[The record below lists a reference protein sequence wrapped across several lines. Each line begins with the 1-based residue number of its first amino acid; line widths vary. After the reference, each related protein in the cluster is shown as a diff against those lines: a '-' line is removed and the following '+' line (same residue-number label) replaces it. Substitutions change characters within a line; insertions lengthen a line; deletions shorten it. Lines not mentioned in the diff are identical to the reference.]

1 MYIYMTYERDY
12 MFMKQVNLNV
22 PIVMLD
28 ELDEIAKRENKPR
41 SYVTREMLDSGIKQR
56 EEKRKKN
63 ESK

>member
-1 MYIYMTYERDY
+1 MYIYMIYERDY

-22 PIVMLD
+22 PIVMCD
-28 ELDEIAKRENKPR
+28 QLDEIAKRENKPR
-41 SYVTREMLDSGIKQR
+41 SYVMREMLDSGIKQR